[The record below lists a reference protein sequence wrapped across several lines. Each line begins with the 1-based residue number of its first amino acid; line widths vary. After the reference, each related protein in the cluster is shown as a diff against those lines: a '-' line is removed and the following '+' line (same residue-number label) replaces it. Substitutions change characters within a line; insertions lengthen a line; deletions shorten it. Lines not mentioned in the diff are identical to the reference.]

1 MVAGG
6 AMSAWNLRRFIFSIS
21 CDQTTFVILYCN
33 GATLMGDDD
42 VITMDVS
49 FTNKD
54 ENLCYSK
61 GVLNTPRMCWLWLW
75 VV

>member
-6 AMSAWNLRRFIFSIS
+6 TTSAWNLRRFIFSIS
-21 CDQTTFVILYCN
+21 CNQTTFVIHYCN

-42 VITMDVS
+42 VINMDVL

-54 ENLCYSK
+54 ENVCSVPNFYSIA
-61 GVLNTPRMCWLWLW
+61 T
-75 VV
+75 